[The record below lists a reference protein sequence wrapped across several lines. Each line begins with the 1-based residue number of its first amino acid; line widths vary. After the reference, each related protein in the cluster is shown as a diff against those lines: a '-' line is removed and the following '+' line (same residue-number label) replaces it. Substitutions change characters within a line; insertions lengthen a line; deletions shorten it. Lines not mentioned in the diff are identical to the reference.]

1 MSTPLDYR
9 AAPGLLRERVLLV
22 TGASGGIGAELARTL
37 ARHGASVILHGRSME
52 RLERV
57 YDEILRAGGP
67 EPAILPL
74 DLATASERDFDNV
87 EQTVRGQLGRL
98 DGIVHSAAHFVHL
111 TALEHERLDDW
122 LRMLRV
128 NVAAPFALTRAC
140 LPLLRVAPDASVIVT
155 SETHA
160 LKPAAWWGGFAVSK
174 SALSAYLRVQADEWE
189 ALPNLRINL
198 VVPGKVDSPCRRRTH
213 PGEAPSA
220 RATIASVMPL
230 YLYLLGPDSRGVS
243 GQTFDAEALRVPKT
257 PGDAPG
263 ETR

>member
-1 MSTPLDYR
+1 MTNPIDYQ
-9 AAPGLLRERVLLV
+9 APPGLLRERVLLV

-37 ARHGASVILHGRSME
+37 ARHGAHVILHGRSME
-52 RLERV
+52 RLERL
-57 YDEILRAGGP
+57 YDEILRAEGP

-74 DLATASERDFDNV
+74 DFATATERDYDSV
-87 EQTVRGQLGRL
+87 EQTVRAQLGRL

-122 LRMLRV
+122 LRLLRV

-140 LPLLRVAPDASVIVT
+140 LPLLRASPDASVIVT

-174 SALSAYLRVQADEWE
+174 SALSAYTTIQADEWE
-189 ALPNLRINL
+189 STTNLRINL

-213 PGEAPSA
+213 PGEAPA
-220 RATIASVMPL
+220 TRATIASLMPL

-243 GQTFDAEALRVPKT
+243 GQRFDAEALRASRAA
-257 PGDAPG
+257 GGAA
-263 ETR
+263 